1 MKGFH
6 KNIERRFEKFTE
18 GFIRV
23 YGHPFTFVAALVVVL
38 VYLINPRFY
47 KQDFHECIRDL
58 ISSVTFLSFF
68 IIQKVFN
75 KNSTV
80 TQIKIN
86 ELLASNE
93 NASTRLVNIEEKT
106 EQELKELA
114 GLYADLSEKAT
125 TTGNTHSSASIDK
138 MGDEQPGVG
147 SQ

>member
-93 NASTRLVNIEEKT
+93 KASTRLVNIEEKT
-106 EQELKELA
+106 EQELKEVA
-114 GLYADLSEKAT
+114 SLYTHLSEKAK
-125 TTGNTHSSASIDK
+125 TTGNTHASASIDTIGEITK
-138 MGDEQPGVG
+138 EDTAE
-147 SQ
+147 